1 MENQCCVGGG
11 CADSWEDSTTNEDFV
26 RFLSDWYTN
35 VSDSCPDRPTRLDML
50 RLYRQTR
57 LNGGP
62 MFNNYFQEMQAAAD
76 DLTDLD
82 ECLRTDR
89 FNSYAAHNGIDHL

>member
-50 RLYRQTR
+50 KLYRQTR

-89 FNSYAAHNGIDHL
+89 FNSYAAHNGIDH